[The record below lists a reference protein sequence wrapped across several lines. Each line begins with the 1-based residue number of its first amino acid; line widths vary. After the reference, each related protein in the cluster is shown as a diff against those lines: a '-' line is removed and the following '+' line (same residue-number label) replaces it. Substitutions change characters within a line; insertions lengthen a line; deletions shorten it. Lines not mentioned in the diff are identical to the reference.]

1 MKLDKFAYLYSK
13 LLENHTLKIMKKIPG
28 NLLKDLEKSW
38 KYHGILS
45 VLKSGNPVVR
55 SKVTRCYEMK
65 TVFTSV
71 TISKIELIQLTAIHS
86 KNLVAILHLLIA
98 LARYFRAPIRMP
110 DNVVVAVVV
119 VQVRP
124 FSNVEL

>member
-1 MKLDKFAYLYSK
+1 MQFLSK
-13 LLENHTLKIMKKIPG
+13 L
-28 NLLKDLEKSW
+28 
-38 KYHGILS
+38 
-45 VLKSGNPVVR
+45 VR